1 MASWPTVTL
10 SHGQPPF
17 QRFNLTSIILIEHY
31 KRNYVRILSAGYM
44 GLEFPTQSILF
55 LLYIKI
61 LNTNHFS
68 AFGVGGGKH

>member
-1 MASWPTVTL
+1 
-10 SHGQPPF
+10 
-17 QRFNLTSIILIEHY
+17 
-31 KRNYVRILSAGYM
+31 M

-55 LLYIKI
+55 LLCIKI